1 MMPSLLLEKNL
12 KAQITSA
19 LLSGNG
25 MTAKQVYYALKK
37 KGVDVTIRAVYKVLN
52 ELVAQQVIT
61 KFSTSYEI
69 NPKWIAQLEKDAN
82 TALKG
87 LLEKNLLGHPIS
99 DLKAQCSC
107 TKGHTSG
114 FCVACQETVCQQC
127 GFLELKH
134 SACGVNCLNCRCGNH
149 ERACARCGKPACL
162 RCAKEYWMHEHKLC
176 KQQNQRVQVGILEVD
191 HSCWFANISEKSDT
205 PITLNNFSDRNDE
218 KLQTHSGLLK
228 IDAENKHKA
237 IEGIA
242 KQQLIRQAR
251 LVHKKDN
258 TLYIRTRALSNKS
271 VDDLTKRNNSILLNP
286 IIATDGKEQNLILSP
301 STKEMKQVA
310 KGLQEIG
317 GTVRIIS
324 TESINPLN
332 TEKVQNSQIREFL
345 TRVPKSELMKN
356 LQLLWLK
363 KQ

>member
-1 MMPSLLLEKNL
+1 MMLSLLLEKNL

-19 LLSGNG
+19 LLSGHG
-25 MTAKQVYYALKK
+25 MTAKQLYYGLKK
-37 KGVDVTIRAVYKVLN
+37 KGVDVTIRAVYKALN
-52 ELVAQQVIT
+52 DLVAQQVIT
-61 KFSTSYEI
+61 KFSTNYEI
-69 NPKWIAQLEKDAN
+69 NPKWIAQLETDAN
-82 TALKG
+82 TALKV
-87 LLEKNLLGHPIS
+87 LLEKNLLGHHIS
-99 DLKAQCSC
+99 DLKDLCSC

-149 ERACARCGKPACL
+149 ERFCTRCGRPACL

-176 KQQNQRVQVGILEVD
+176 KQQGRRAQIGILEVD
-191 HSCWFANISEKSDT
+191 HSCWFANTSEKTDS

-228 IDAENKHKA
+228 IDAENKHRT
-237 IEGIA
+237 IEGIT

-258 TLYIRTRALSNKS
+258 TLYIRTRAISNKS
-271 VDDLTKRNNSILLNP
+271 VDDLTRRNNSILLNP
-286 IIATDGKEQNLILSP
+286 IVAIDGKEQNLILSP
-301 STKEMKQVA
+301 STKEMKKVA
-310 KGLQEIG
+310 RGLQEIG
-317 GTVRIIS
+317 GTVRILR
-324 TESINPLN
+324 TEEIDPLN
-332 TEKVQNSQIREFL
+332 IEQVQDVQILEFL
-345 TRVPKSELMKN
+345 TRVPKGELLKN
-356 LQLLWLK
+356 IQLLWLK